1 VKILC
6 DKALYTI
13 RFCLSNEINAPFM
26 AEICPNE
33 LWMKLKGMYLSKSLA
48 SQTALKKRLYRLR
61 MEDGMDLRVHFGVFN
76 TLVRDVFNTDGK
88 IEEYDQTCLFMAS
101 LSKSYDPIMM
111 YLLGKKSDLTM
122 SEVTTVLLD
131 FESLRQRKEHVSG
144 SSSALMTTSD
154 WRRRKRSGRGTC
166 HKCGKPSHFRRDC
179 PERQLN
185 RPLTLEPVAGQL

>member
-13 RFCLSNEINAPFM
+13 RFCLSNEINASFM

-61 MEDGMDLRVHFGVFN
+61 MEEGMDLRVHFGVFN
-76 TLVRDVFNTDGK
+76 TLVRDVFNTGGK
-88 IEEYDQTCLFMAS
+88 IEEDDQTCLFMAS

-111 YLLGKKSDLTM
+111 YLLGKKSDITM

-154 WRRRKRSGRGTC
+154 WRDGKGRAAVHAISAANPVTFDGII
-166 HKCGKPSHFRRDC
+166 PRDS
-179 PERQLN
+179 
-185 RPLTLEPVAGQL
+185 

>member
-1 VKILC
+1 
-6 DKALYTI
+6 
-13 RFCLSNEINAPFM
+13 
-26 AEICPNE
+26 
-33 LWMKLKGMYLSKSLA
+33 MKLKGMYLSKSLA

-61 MEDGMDLRVHFGVFN
+61 MEEGMDLKVHFGVFN
-76 TLVRDVFNTDGK
+76 TLVRDVFNTGGK
-88 IEEYDQTCLFMAS
+88 IEEDDQTCLFMAS

-154 WRRRKRSGRGTC
+154 WRDGKGRAAVHAISAANPVTFDGII
-166 HKCGKPSHFRRDC
+166 PRDS
-179 PERQLN
+179 
-185 RPLTLEPVAGQL
+185 